1 MVMIQ
6 FKKEVKDHEDH
17 LSKWQ
22 ERGLAVDSHDRAK
35 RYLSFIGYYRLSAY
49 SIPFQQVSP
58 SNPTTPHQFKANTS
72 FDDIL
77 NLYVF
82 DRELRLLVMDAIER
96 IEVAIRAQVCHVLCC
111 RTNDAF
117 WYTNED
123 YFKQS
128 YSHKRLLANI
138 ERQLLNEKNRLERD
152 ERAIE
157 KRSITQDEKDIL
169 KNRVQKE
176 NFLRHYLSTYDSPK
190 LPPAWMMIEMLT
202 WGDLSH
208 LYSGLTSNQ
217 YKKEIA
223 QNLGL
228 NLEILESCI
237 KSFQDIRNICAHHS
251 RLWNKEHGR
260 SIKIPKSNAVQ
271 WLENDIILSNSAIN
285 YNKRTYIVLV
295 AMQTVLYKI
304 SPNSSWA
311 KRLKLLIEGNKF
323 ISLSKSN
330 MGMPDLWYDDPFWD
344 KALN

>member
-1 MVMIQ
+1 MIQ

-22 ERGLAVDSHDRAK
+22 ERGLVVTDHERAK

-49 SIPFQQVSP
+49 TIPFQEISLNT
-58 SNPTTPHQFKANTS
+58 SHRFKENTS

-77 NLYVF
+77 DLYVF

-111 RTNDAF
+111 RTTDAF

-123 YFKQS
+123 NFQPS

-138 ERQLLNEKNRLERD
+138 ERQLSNEKKRLERD
-152 ERAIE
+152 ERDIDR
-157 KRSITQDEKDIL
+157 RSIKQDEKNVL
-169 KNRVQKE
+169 KSKVQKE
-176 NFLRHYLSTYDSPK
+176 NFLRHYLSTYNSPK

-208 LYSGLTSNQ
+208 LYSGLASNQ

-228 NLEILESCI
+228 NLEVLDSSM

-251 RLWNKEHGR
+251 RLWNREHGR
-260 SIKIPKSNAVQ
+260 NIKIPKSNAVQ
-271 WLENDIILSNSAIN
+271 WLKNGITLSHSTIN
-285 YNKRTYIVLV
+285 YNKRTYIILV
-295 AMQTVLYKI
+295 AMQTLLYEI
-304 SPNSSWA
+304 SPNSTWA
-311 KRLKLLIEGNKF
+311 KRLKSLIEGNKF
-323 ISLSKSN
+323 ISSSKAN
-330 MGMPDLWYDDPFWD
+330 MGMPDLWYADPFWE
-344 KALN
+344 KALS

>member
-22 ERGLAVDSHDRAK
+22 ERGLVVANHERAK

-49 SIPFQQVSP
+49 SIPFQQVS
-58 SNPTTPHQFKANTS
+58 SKNPTTPHQFKANSS

-111 RTNDAF
+111 QTNDAF
-117 WYTNED
+117 WYINEEH
-123 YFKQS
+123 FKQS

-152 ERAIE
+152 EKAIE
-157 KRSITQDEKDIL
+157 KRSITQDEKNIL

-260 SIKIPKSNAVQ
+260 SIKIPKSNAVK
-271 WLENDIILSNSAIN
+271 WLKNDIVLSNSAIN

-295 AMQTVLYKI
+295 AMQTVLYEI
-304 SPNSSWA
+304 SPNSTWG
-311 KRLKLLIEGNKF
+311 KRLKTLIEDHPF
-323 ISLSKSN
+323 ISASKAN
-330 MGMPDLWYDDPFWD
+330 MGMPDLWYNDPFWD
-344 KALN
+344 KALR

>member
-1 MVMIQ
+1 MSMTQ

-22 ERGLAVDSHDRAK
+22 ERGLVVADHERAK

-49 SIPFQQVSP
+49 TIPFQTPSP
-58 SNPTTPHQFKANTS
+58 SNSDINHRFKVNTS
-72 FDDIL
+72 FDDVL

-111 RTNDAF
+111 QTNDAF
-117 WYTNED
+117 WYLDESH
-123 YFKQS
+123 FKQS
-128 YSHKRLLANI
+128 YAHKRLLSNI
-138 ERQLLNEKNRLERD
+138 ERQLLSEKIRLERD
-152 ERAIE
+152 ERAID
-157 KRSITQDEKDIL
+157 KRTIKQDEKNIL
-169 KNRVQKE
+169 KKRVQKE
-176 NFLRHYLSTYDSPK
+176 NFLRHYLSTYNSPK

-208 LYSGLTSNQ
+208 LYSGLISNP

-228 NLEILESCI
+228 NLEVLESCI

-260 SIKIPKSNAVQ
+260 NIKIPKSNAVE
-271 WLENDIILSNSAIN
+271 WLRNDIILSNSAIN
-285 YNKRTYIVLV
+285 YNKRTYIILV
-295 AMQTVLYKI
+295 AMQTLLYKI
-304 SPNSSWA
+304 SPNSTWA
-311 KRLKLLIEGNKF
+311 KRLKSLIEDNEF
-323 ISLSKSN
+323 ISSSKAN

-344 KALN
+344 KAFS